1 MAETGLTRKEKK
13 YPKTFFN
20 ELTFL
25 RLLRFA
31 FFLSLSLLLV
41 YIYFLHLKGDLQKTI
56 LEIWSSH
63 QKVIISLSI
72 FFFYS
77 TSIYQLGV
85 WRGRR
90 R

>member
-1 MAETGLTRKEKK
+1 MAETGLTRKGKK
-13 YPKTFFN
+13 YPKSFFN
-20 ELTFL
+20 EMTFL
-25 RLLRFA
+25 RLLRFV
-31 FFLSLSLLLV
+31 FFLSLSILLV
-41 YIYFLHLKGDLQKTI
+41 YIYFLHLEGDLQKTI

-77 TSIYQLGV
+77 ASIYQLGV